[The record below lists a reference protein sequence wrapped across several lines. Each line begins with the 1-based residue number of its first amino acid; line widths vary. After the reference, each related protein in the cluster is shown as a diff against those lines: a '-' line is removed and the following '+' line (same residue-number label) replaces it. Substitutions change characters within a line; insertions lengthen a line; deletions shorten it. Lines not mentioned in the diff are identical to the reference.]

1 MADNHQTQSA
11 PIHAVSFS
19 FSNSST
25 QQYNK
30 ITNLLFL
37 GDFYKNN
44 FLTLLCDNIESTHYI
59 NHYICYVPKNTN
71 DYHLSHTFHTNQQSN
86 EYENLLEKSNVI
98 FISFYKLLAMIE
110 NMNTI
115 NNSNVIHLFV
125 NNSFAIEELQ
135 KITTTNVANINIFVY
150 SNQCDIIALNWTC
163 LFIFNH
169 SSVKEVGK
177 IYNYL
182 LQKNISIDKN
192 LTEIYQMLNN
202 LSNSSSLQLQFIPF
216 CF

>member
-11 PIHAVSFS
+11 PINAVSFS
-19 FSNSST
+19 FSNSSF

-37 GDFYKNN
+37 GDFYKNK
-44 FLTLLCDNIESTHYI
+44 FLTLLCDNIENTHYS

-71 DYHLSHTFHTNQQSN
+71 DYYLSHTFHINQQNN

-125 NNSFAIEELQ
+125 NNLFAIEELQ

-216 CF
+216 CI